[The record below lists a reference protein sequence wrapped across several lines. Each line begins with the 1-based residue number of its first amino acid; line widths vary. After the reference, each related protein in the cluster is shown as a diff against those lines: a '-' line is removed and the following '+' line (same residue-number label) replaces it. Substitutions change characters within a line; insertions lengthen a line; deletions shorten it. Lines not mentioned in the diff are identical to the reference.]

1 MLKLFKCLFLF
12 TLSVCS
18 LLAWGTD
25 NTEIS
30 CDRICLTGYID
41 KYMDAM
47 VAHNPGLLPVAR
59 NVKFTEDRV
68 AMQLG
73 EGLWKTISKLTGYR
87 MDVVDVRNATAITR
101 AVVEENGMRVMFAL
115 RLKIRDKLIT
125 EVETMVVRNKQ
136 EGMIFNPDTLQQPGK
151 AMGMMPDPAL
161 RNTREDMIK
170 IASLYPAGLKIG
182 SFVTVDVPF
191 TVDAYRFENG
201 QLMAG
206 PGCTFLPGCEDIK
219 QQKIPTLSGI
229 TYKVAAVDEAA
240 GIVLLRM
247 NFGPGATFD
256 GNNTLDV
263 WEAFKIYDNHVHA
276 VEAFMEVM
284 PIGAS
289 SGWD

>member
-1 MLKLFKCLFLF
+1 MKKLFKYLFLV

-18 LLAWGTD
+18 LVARGVD
-25 NTEIS
+25 NAVIP
-30 CDRICLTGYID
+30 CDRSCLTGFVD
-41 KYMDAM
+41 RYMDAM
-47 VAHNPGLLPVAR
+47 IAHNPGLLPVAR

-73 EGLWKTISKLTGYR
+73 DGLWKTISKLTGYR
-87 MDVVDVRNATAITR
+87 MDVLDVRNATAVTR
-101 AVVEENGMRVMFAL
+101 SVVEENGTRVMFAL
-115 RLKIRDKLIT
+115 RLKISDQLIT

-136 EGMIFNPDTLQQPGK
+136 EGMIFNPDALQQPGK
-151 AMGMMPDPAL
+151 AMVIMPATAL

-170 IASLYPAGLKIG
+170 IAALYPAGLKTG

-191 TVDAYRFENG
+191 TADAYRLENG

-219 QQKIPTLSGI
+219 NQRIPTLSGI
-229 TYKVAAVDEAA
+229 THKVAAVDETA

-256 GNNTLDV
+256 GKNTLDV

-276 VEAFMEVM
+276 VEAFMEVT
-284 PIGAS
+284 PIGSS

>member
-1 MLKLFKCLFLF
+1 MNKPFKYIFLF
-12 TLSVCS
+12 MLSVCS
-18 LLAWGTD
+18 LVAWGAE
-25 NTEIS
+25 NAGKP
-30 CDRICLTGYID
+30 CDRGCLTGFVD
-41 KYMDAM
+41 RYMDAM
-47 VAHNPGLLPVAR
+47 IAHNPGLLPVAR

-68 AMQLG
+68 EMQLG
-73 EGLWKTISKLTGYR
+73 DGLWKTISKLTGYR
-87 MDVVDVRNATAITR
+87 MDVLDVRNATAVTR
-101 AVVEENGMRVMFAL
+101 SVVEENGTRVMFAL
-115 RLKIRDKLIT
+115 RLKISDQLIT

-136 EGMIFNPDTLQQPGK
+136 EGMIFNPDALQQPDK
-151 AMGMMPDPAL
+151 AMVIMPATAL

-170 IASLYPAGLKIG
+170 IAALYPAGLKTG

-219 QQKIPTLSGI
+219 HQRIPTLPGI
-229 TYKVAAVDEAA
+229 THKVAAVDETA

-256 GNNTLDV
+256 GKNTLDV

-284 PIGAS
+284 PIGSS